1 MPSRARLTLPSTVL
15 THPGL
20 AASQLPGPP
29 PVTRWRCSQPPAA
42 TPTLP
47 LRGINNFD
55 VSLSKRF
62 SFGESKAVEFRAAFY
77 NALNHPQLTPG
88 SLNSVRAV
96 ASNITRNN
104 LIPAHRAFDRPDQV
118 HDSHAREI
126 HPALRF
132 TFQRDDSS
140 PNG

>member
-1 MPSRARLTLPSTVL
+1 ML
-15 THPGL
+15 THPRP

-29 PVTRWRCSQPPAA
+29 PVTRGRCWQPAAA

-55 VSLSKRF
+55 VSVSKRF
-62 SFGESKAVEFRAAFY
+62 SFGESKAVEIRAAFY
-77 NALNHPQLTPG
+77 NALNHPQFTPG

-96 ASNITRNN
+96 ASNITRYN
-104 LIPAHRAFDRPDQV
+104 LIPGHPAFDRPDKV

-126 HPALRF
+126 HLALRF